1 MIIPGVKRQTQP
13 LISEVVKKMRMS
25 TNPAKR
31 KQLEDEAA
39 HLEDDWQG
47 EELFSNSSNYVVWN
61 KYGHG
66 VTATFG
72 QDQVSPVLLG
82 ICKSKES
89 CLVDISGSKEIAQCG
104 ISQIVGKDSNLHIA
118 ELSAPA
124 GILALEYND
133 PEV

>member
-1 MIIPGVKRQTQP
+1 MTRGGKIPCLVIMVGDKEVHNVCSERKQVEAHTHESSPEIVPECVGRKSKIIPGGKRQTQP

-31 KQLEDEAA
+31 KQPEDDTA

-47 EELFSNSSNYVVWN
+47 EELFSNSSTFVSWN

-72 QDQVSPVLLG
+72 
-82 ICKSKES
+82 
-89 CLVDISGSKEIAQCG
+89 
-104 ISQIVGKDSNLHIA
+104 
-118 ELSAPA
+118 
-124 GILALEYND
+124 
-133 PEV
+133 